1 MSLKGSLAIDL
12 YKGKGC
18 KLDMSSYR
26 SIVCSSV
33 LSKHH
38 HKFLRS
44 RLFSVVAHFLR
55 DTQCGGIPKKGVD
68 MQG

>member
-1 MSLKGSLAIDL
+1 MT
-12 YKGKGC
+12 
-18 KLDMSSYR
+18 SYR

-44 RLFSVVAHFLR
+44 RLLSVVVLSVVIRSAVESAAEEWTWLVFC
-55 DTQCGGIPKKGVD
+55 CGHIL
-68 MQG
+68 QGHLP